1 MYHKR
6 SRKAPLV
13 LLGFSA
19 LRPSIRVECRP
30 WLRGLPHA
38 DSAVHNPSH
47 MPAKKKPSL
56 FIIDGSNN
64 VYRSYYAI
72 RNLTNS
78 AGLATNAVYGFVTT
92 LKKLLKDH
100 APDCIAVAFD
110 EGRETAR
117 TAQFEDYKKDRKPM
131 PDDLVV
137 QIPFVYE
144 VLEGFGIPVI
154 KSSEWEADDFIGSL
168 ACSARD
174 RGYEVLI
181 ATSDKDFFQLIGD
194 GIRLYHTGREV
205 IYDEKGVTEV
215 FGLPPEKVVD
225 VMAIWGDAIDN
236 IPGVPGIGEKGAKAL
251 ITQFGSLDGVYENLD
266 QIKKAAQRKALEE
279 NREKAYLSRDL
290 ARIKCD
296 LDLSIDFETLKRS
309 EPDRPKLHD
318 VFSRLEFASL
328 MQEFLPEAPVV
339 AKDFRVASSAE
350 DIRAFVEGE
359 APVAVW
365 IEPATIDGFDAPMAA
380 SLSLRLSESLV
391 VPIAPS
397 FGGTEEMSA
406 ALREMFSSGRSFIAY
421 DAKAQSRR
429 LAAAGWPVP
438 SKWADVMLMSYV
450 LNPGLPSH
458 ALANIARDR
467 LKTDVLV
474 RKDVQKTAPLFALDH
489 ELGST
494 PLSSYTQYL
503 GEKSDVVIALLE
515 VLEPELRGDP
525 ALADVYE
532 RIEMPLFPVLAN
544 LEERGIRIDVAL
556 LRSMSKT
563 MGEQIAEL
571 EKRIYAEAGTEF
583 NINSP
588 AQLGHI
594 LFEKLNYPVIK
605 KTKTTKSWS
614 TSVEVLEE
622 LATHGFAVPQL
633 ILQHR
638 ELHKLKG
645 TYIDA
650 LPLLV
655 AADGRVHTTF
665 NQAVAATGRLS
676 SSDPNLQNIP
686 IRTQTGRE
694 IRKAFIADEGSVLLS
709 ADYSQ
714 VELRVLAHMSGDP
727 SLIEAFQ
734 RGADIHRATASKM
747 FNIPE
752 ADLTAE
758 QRRAAKTINFGVLY
772 GMSAFRLSNELN
784 ISTAQ
789 AKEWIEA
796 YFSRYP
802 KIQELLDRTL
812 DEARASGK
820 VTTLF
825 GRVRYIPEIHNRSF
839 TVRGNAERMAINAP
853 IQGTA
858 ADLLKLAMISL
869 ERNLGQDKLR
879 AGARMLLTVHDEIV
893 IEARE
898 AEAAEVA
905 GIVKETMENVF
916 PLAVPLAVD
925 AHWGKSW
932 FDAKE

>member
-1 MYHKR
+1 
-6 SRKAPLV
+6 
-13 LLGFSA
+13 
-19 LRPSIRVECRP
+19 
-30 WLRGLPHA
+30 
-38 DSAVHNPSH
+38 
-47 MPAKKKPSL
+47 MPPKKKPTL
-56 FIIDGSNN
+56 FVIDGSNN
-64 VYRSYYAI
+64 IYRSYYAI

-78 AGLATNAVYGFVTT
+78 SGLATNAVYGFVTT
-92 LKKLLKDH
+92 LRKLLKDH
-100 APDCIAVAFD
+100 DPDCIAVAFD
-110 EGRETAR
+110 EGRETKR
-117 TAQFEDYKKDRKPM
+117 TEQFVDYKKDRKPM

-137 QIPFVYE
+137 QVPLVYE
-144 VLEGFGIPVI
+144 ALEGFGIPVI
-154 KSSEWEADDFIGSL
+154 RSSEWEADDFIGSL
-168 ACSARD
+168 ACAARD
-174 RGYEVLI
+174 RGYEVVI
-181 ATSDKDFFQLIGD
+181 ATSDKDFFQLVGD

-205 IYDEKGVTEV
+205 MYDAKGVVEV

-225 VMAIWGDAIDN
+225 VMSIWGDAIDN

-251 ITQFGSLDGVYENLD
+251 IEEFGSLDGIYENLD
-266 QIKKAAQRKALEE
+266 QIKKAAQRKKLEE
-279 NREKAYLSRDL
+279 NKEKAYLSREL

-296 LDLSIDFETLKRS
+296 LDLTVEFEDLKRS
-309 EPDRPKLHD
+309 PPDRAKLHD
-318 VFSRLEFASL
+318 LFSRLEFASL
-328 MQEFLPEAPVV
+328 MQEFLPEAPAVP
-339 AKDFRVASSAE
+339 KDFRVAVSAD
-350 DIRAFVEGE
+350 DIRTFVSGVESI
-359 APVAVW
+359 AVW
-365 IEPATIDGFDAPMAA
+365 LEPATLDGFDAPMAV
-380 SLSLRLSESLV
+380 SLSVRLSESLL
-391 VPIAPS
+391 VPVAVAL
-397 FGGTEEMSA
+397 GGTDEMSV
-406 ALREMFSSGRSFIAY
+406 ALRELFASDRLFIAY

-429 LAAAGWPVP
+429 LAAAGWAVP
-438 SKWADVMLMSYV
+438 AKWTDVMLMSYV

-458 ALANIARDR
+458 ALGNIARDR
-467 LKTDVLV
+467 LKVDVAV
-474 RKDVQKTAPLFALDH
+474 RKDAQKTAPLFALDH
-489 ELGST
+489 EVGSSLLG
-494 PLSSYTQYL
+494 PYTQYL
-503 GEKSDVVIALLE
+503 GEKSDLVLALRD
-515 VLEPELRGDP
+515 VLEPELLRDP
-525 ALADVYE
+525 ALLDVYQ
-532 RIEMPLFPVLAN
+532 RIEMPLFPVLAK
-544 LEERGIRIDVAL
+544 LEERGIRIDSEL
-556 LRSMSKT
+556 LRAMSKT
-563 MGEQIAEL
+563 MGETIADL
-571 EKRIYAEAGTEF
+571 EKRIYAEAGIEF

-622 LATHGFAVPQL
+622 LASHGFAVPQL

-650 LPLLV
+650 LPQLV

-714 VELRVLAHMSGDP
+714 VELRVLAHMSGDE
-727 SLIEAFQ
+727 SLIETFQ

-752 ADLTAE
+752 AELTAE

-772 GMSAFRLSNELN
+772 GMSAFRLSNELS
-784 ISTAQ
+784 ITTSQ
-789 AKEWIEA
+789 AKDWIEA

-802 KIQELLDRTL
+802 KIHEFLDRTL
-812 DEARASGK
+812 EGARETGK

-825 GRVRYIPEIHNRSF
+825 GRVRYIPEIQNRSF

-858 ADLLKLAMISL
+858 ADLLKLAMIAL
-869 ERNLGQDKLR
+869 ERKLT
-879 AGARMLLTVHDEIV
+879 GVARMLLTVHDEIV
-893 IEARE
+893 IEAPD
-898 AEAAEVA
+898 AAAADVA
-905 GIVKETMENVF
+905 GIVKETMENIF